1 MTRLYWCSFKK
12 NTLAKS
18 FLVYQRRGCWQKKKK
33 KKIGIRKKTNTKRIK
48 RISGDNPGYSRCLG
62 RGPCWSS
69 RGSRSGTSAGS
80 TVCNKGSTAAQWKH
94 ANQRLQF
101 EFPHPIICLT
111 QILKSLKAKFIKLSH
126 FLKVRNCRR
135 DDTRTF
141 N

>member
-12 NTLAKS
+12 NSKYPCKIFFGISEEGMAKKN
-18 FLVYQRRGCWQKKKK
+18 FFV
-33 KKIGIRKKTNTKRIK
+33 GIRKKTNTKRIK

-94 ANQRLQF
+94 AYQRLQF
-101 EFPHPIICLT
+101 QFPHPIICLT